1 MTRVEGNA
9 VVFPGAVVTTLA
21 RLVNAAGELLQA
33 SDLSAIRLQVF
44 ESGSTSP
51 LVIGPASATGIVV
64 ATSTATNALV
74 TTGGWRADS
83 KGHNF
88 SHSFDI
94 ASYLAGGKTYRMEYR
109 IATSSAGDLFVVSN
123 LNVVATGQTAS

>member
-1 MTRVEGNA
+1 MTRVEANA

-21 RLVNAAGELLQA
+21 RLVDAAGELLQA

-44 ESGSTSP
+44 ESGETDP
-51 LVIGPASATGIVV
+51 TVIGPLSVTNVAV
-64 ATSTATNALV
+64 ATSTATNNLV

-94 ASYLAGGKTYRMEYR
+94 ASYLTGGRTYRMEYR
-109 IATSSAGDLFVVSN
+109 ITTSGSGVLYVITN
-123 LNVVATGQTAS
+123 LVVVATGQAAS